1 MDDRAAIE
9 FLRDFA
15 KRTNRE
21 FESDE
26 SRYPLSSYRKI
37 ERYKSYAIISDSDR
51 DSCYF
56 VWLSDPYYAIGEY
69 SVFCGIFIPI
79 SSKYSHKFYIRK
91 KNILDNLNLISAIK
105 NIGKKEPG
113 FLSKVVISGDDGG
126 SAFELF
132 SGTMAGHTV
141 LEALDISPAMRVSV
155 NEPRVDFVP
164 GLNGKNFVAI
174 LNPQNWVLDKETIE
188 KMFRLGKEL
197 REFIK

>member
-1 MDDRAAIE
+1 MDDRAAIKV
-9 FLRDFA
+9 LRDFA
-15 KRTNRE
+15 KHTNRKI
-21 FESDE
+21 ESNE

-37 ERYKSYAIISDSDR
+37 ERYKSFAIIPDSDQE
-51 DSCYF
+51 SCFF

-69 SVFCGIFIPI
+69 SVFCGVFIPI
-79 SSKYSHKFYIRK
+79 SSKYSDKFYVRK

-113 FLSKVVISGDDGG
+113 FLSKVVISGDDKG
-126 SAFELF
+126 SAFKLF
-132 SGTMAGHTV
+132 SGTMAGHKV
-141 LEALDISPAMRVSV
+141 LEALEISPAMRIAV

-174 LNPQNWVLDKETIE
+174 LNPQNWFLGKETIE

-197 REFIK
+197 GRCIK